1 MKSGYYPITSNK
13 IVWIN
18 DIYKSLQA
26 TYFDK
31 VFLTE
36 ELLLYITD
44 KYKHINVLMLQ
55 KIFNELGFSIE
66 YSRAYKDRNHMMRY
80 EWKLEKELGLLWLI
94 AVNVAQN

>member
-13 IVWIN
+13 LVWIN
-18 DIYKSLQA
+18 DVYKSLQA

-66 YSRAYKDRNHMMRY
+66 YSRA
-80 EWKLEKELGLLWLI
+80 EELLLIAKEIGLLWK
-94 AVNVAQN
+94 VVTTQ

>member
-13 IVWIN
+13 VVWIN

-26 TYFDK
+26 TYFDN

-44 KYKHINVLMLQ
+44 KYKVSPTYLEIEFTESVFFGSFQLNIAEHI
-55 KIFNELGFSIE
+55 KIETI
-66 YSRAYKDRNHMMRY
+66 
-80 EWKLEKELGLLWLI
+80 
-94 AVNVAQN
+94 